1 MSTLKHLDLALID
14 LRDRLTRELQ
24 FSAEAEAQITAAIAT
39 VSDGLTHLD
48 RTIRNAFAERNR
60 ALETAL
66 GASAPA
72 QRIWGRQIITDQNL
86 AAGTALVLDT
96 NYFSVAMRRNVTLS
110 MTDSHGTD
118 FIGNIL
124 RFKADLRGNVVS
136 FRDAAACKVTGL

>member
-66 GASAPA
+66 GSTAPA
-72 QRIWGRQIITDQNL
+72 PAIGGPVLGVGAVGAPEPLPMPEPAPEVLHEAL
-86 AAGTALVLDT
+86 AEPAEDRPAKK
-96 NYFSVAMRRNVTLS
+96 R
-110 MTDSHGTD
+110 
-118 FIGNIL
+118 
-124 RFKADLRGNVVS
+124 
-136 FRDAAACKVTGL
+136 AA

>member
-66 GASAPA
+66 GSTAPA
-72 QRIWGRQIITDQNL
+72 P
-86 AAGTALVLDT
+86 
-96 NYFSVAMRRNVTLS
+96 
-110 MTDSHGTD
+110 
-118 FIGNIL
+118 
-124 RFKADLRGNVVS
+124 
-136 FRDAAACKVTGL
+136 AAALPVPTPEPAPDALSESLQEVVNEAVENRLAKKRAA